1 MAEANLKSQTK
12 RGIHWTFLNQF
23 INYGLQF
30 IVGIIMA
37 RLLTPGD
44 YGITALPAVFLA
56 IADVFID
63 GGFGGALVRK
73 PEVSQKDLS
82 TAFYY
87 AISVGVFF
95 YIVIFF
101 AAPLIAN
108 YFETPV
114 LVPLVRVTSLT
125 FLWGPLMTPQN
136 VILKRN
142 LNFKTITRI
151 SVTTKIIGSAIGVSL
166 AFLGY
171 GLWSLVAMSVIS
183 NLLELIQKWFKVR
196 WLPTERWSKES
207 FKYLWGYGNKM
218 MIAGLLNNV
227 YKSITPIF
235 VGKYFSPADLGIYNR
250 ALGYAQLLAH
260 QGTNIIQQVTFPVL
274 SKIQGEDEALARN
287 YRRML
292 QASAFVIFPIMLML
306 SALARPLVILLIT
319 DKWESCI
326 ILLQLLCFAFMW
338 YPIHAINLNL
348 LQVKGR
354 SDLFLKLEVYK
365 IIISVVIL
373 FCSLPFGL
381 IYFCIASIFNSMI
394 SLFINTYYTGKLINV
409 SYIDQMK
416 DLLPI
421 WLLSFI
427 TWGAIHIS
435 FLLIEL
441 AVHSLLINL
450 IVGSIVGIS
459 VYIGFAYLFKMPQLQ
474 DVKYMLNIK
483 Q

>member
-1 MAEANLKSQTK
+1 MVEANLKYQTK
-12 RGIHWTFLNQF
+12 KGIHWTFLNQF

-37 RLLTPGD
+37 RILTPGD

-73 PEVSQKDLS
+73 QEVSQKDLS

-101 AAPLIAN
+101 AAPLIAD
-108 YFETPV
+108 FFDTPV

-142 LNFKTITRI
+142 LDFKTITRI
-151 SVTTKIIGSAIGVSL
+151 SVTTKILGSAIGLAL

-171 GLWSLVAMSVIS
+171 GLWSLVAMNVIS
-183 NLLELIQKWFKVR
+183 NLLELIQKWIKVR

-207 FKYLWGYGNKM
+207 FRYLWGYGNKM
-218 MIAGLLNNV
+218 MLSGLLDNV

-250 ALGYAQLLAH
+250 ALGYANLPSQ

-274 SKIQGEDEALARN
+274 SKIQDNNELLARN

-292 QASAFVIFPIMLML
+292 KVSAFVIFPVMLML
-306 SALARPLVILLIT
+306 SALARPLVLLLIS

-326 ILLQLLCFAFMW
+326 ILLQILCFSSMW

-354 SDLFLKLEVYK
+354 SDLFLKLEIYK
-365 IIISVVIL
+365 KVISLIIL
-373 FCSLPFGL
+373 CCSLPFGL
-381 IYFCIASIFNSMI
+381 IYFCIAGLFNSMI

-409 SYIDQMK
+409 SYFDQLK
-416 DLLPI
+416 DLFPI

-427 TWGAIHIS
+427 TWGAIHICNY
-435 FLLIEL
+435 FVGMIIQ
-441 AVHSLLINL
+441 SLLVNL
-450 IVGSIVGIS
+450 ILGVIVGIC
-459 VYIGFAYLFKMPQLQ
+459 VYIGLAYLFKMPQLQ
-474 DVKYMLNIK
+474 DVKYMLNIRK
-483 Q
+483 